1 MMRGHPVDAPVPA
14 GIRPGTAPLQRPD
27 GEQAD
32 ALGDAVGRSANR
44 PGDMRPVAVA
54 IVRVL
59 SVTDRIEAD
68 EGAAAELRV
77 RPADAGVD
85 DVRVHAG
92 ARSRVR
98 IGGIQRQ
105 VALTDAIESPRRIAL
120 RDERLDH
127 RILFDES
134 DTRIV
139 AQL

>member
-1 MMRGHPVDAPVPA
+1 MMRRHPVDAGDHA
-14 GIRPGTAPLQRPD
+14 GIRSGTAAVQHPD

-44 PGDMRPVAVA
+44 PGDMRPWAVPA
-54 IVRVL
+54 VLVL

-68 EGAAAELRV
+68 EGPAAELRV

-98 IGGIQRQ
+98 I
-105 VALTDAIESPRRIAL
+105 
-120 RDERLDH
+120 
-127 RILFDES
+127 
-134 DTRIV
+134 
-139 AQL
+139 